1 MRARQVIVS
10 LVVLALLLVPA
21 LGFAADDL
29 SASPIGKHHGGR
41 LHHQPHRGWRT
52 VPSTLAPPPPIPAA
66 TRGERVSLVDTV
78 LTTPPLARAPFVP
91 PRG

>member
-1 MRARQVIVS
+1 MRTRRVIVS

-29 SASPIGKHHGGR
+29 SASPIGKHHAGR
-41 LHHQPHRGWRT
+41 LHHQPDRGWRT
-52 VPSTLAPPPPIPAA
+52 MPSTLTPPPLVPAV
-66 TRGERVSLVDTV
+66 TRAEGVSPLEAVLPAPLLV
-78 LTTPPLARAPFVP
+78 RAPFVP